1 MAILMGTNGDDNFM
15 GTPEADTIYG
25 AGGNDTINGNIG
37 NDKIYGELGNDLLR
51 GSAGLDWMYGG
62 EGNDILDASG
72 EGNDYLFGG
81 NGNDVYQIV
90 RFGSVVVENSFEGTD
105 TIRSSVGNITYMEAN
120 VENLVLTGT
129 ANINGIGNQLH
140 NVITGNSGNN
150 TLEGLVGNDVLDGGF
165 GNDIINGGFG
175 NDNLTGGPNTDQFLF
190 EVDLPGGGVDTITD
204 FNVVAAEK
212 ILLDKSLFELLE
224 TGAGNSLV
232 ASDFSVINVTAASE
246 VAVAGGSVNEIVYNI
261 QTGSL
266 FYNPNN
272 SASDFG
278 TTGGKFATI
287 AGSPDNLSHTNF
299 FVVP

>member
-1 MAILMGTNGDDNFM
+1 MAILMGTSGPDTFM
-15 GTPEADTIYG
+15 GTTEADTMFA
-25 AGGNDTINGNIG
+25 AGGNDTVNGNIG
-37 NDKIYGELGNDLLR
+37 NDKIYGELGNDSLR
-51 GSAGLDWMYGG
+51 GSAGLDSLYGG
-62 EGNDILDASG
+62 EGDDTLDASG

-81 NGNDVYQIV
+81 SNNDVYQIV
-90 RFGSVVVENSFEGTD
+90 RFGSVVIEEPYQGTD
-105 TIRSSVGNITYMEAN
+105 TIRSSVGNITYLEDN

-150 TLEGLVGNDVLDGGF
+150 TLEGLVGNDILDGGI

-175 NDNLTGGPNTDQFLF
+175 NDNLTGGANSDQFLF

-204 FNVVAAEK
+204 FSIAAADK
-212 ILLDKSLFELLE
+212 MLLDKSLFELLE
-224 TGAGNSLV
+224 TGAGNPL
-232 ASDFSVINVTAASE
+232 AAFDFSVINVAAASE
-246 VAVAGGSVNEIVYNI
+246 VAIAGGSVNEIVYNI

-272 SASDFG
+272 SVSDFG
-278 TTGGKFATI
+278 ATGGKFATI
-287 AGSPDNLSHTNF
+287 VGSPDNLSHTNF